1 MAIELYKGKPIQECC
16 RHEEQVMG
24 QVKVEVEYGP
34 QRNQLPLFVVVE
46 NLTPPLFMFAEYSV
60 LNGV

>member
-1 MAIELYKGKPIQECC
+1 MQEYCG
-16 RHEEQVMG
+16 HEVQVMG
-24 QVKVEVEYGP
+24 QAKVEVEYGL